1 MTGSKNISLEKTSLA
16 LKELN
21 SALSACSQ
29 ILEEKQINA
38 GQKEKAFQKQLADA
52 QEKSRLLAQASRN
65 AVSNINELA
74 AKLDKVLK

>member
-1 MTGSKNISLEKTSLA
+1 MTSRKNISLEKTSLA

-38 GQKEKAFQKQLADA
+38 GQKEKAFQEQLEA
-52 QEKSRLLAQASRN
+52 ERKKSSLLLQASQN

-74 AKLDKVLK
+74 AKLDKVLN